1 MQKSEVQAETTNNS
15 MGRVQASVQLASDT
29 SEGLTDIKIVAK
41 KLEHITDLLT
51 ETRIS
56 SSPTSLPSTP
66 ALSREVSDI
75 PVMNSS
81 QETIASNILSLRNNP
96 RSVSQNAQQA
106 NIASEHPLL
115 QFKDNQVSSSVHT
128 LLPI

>member
-115 QFKDNQVSSSVHT
+115 QFKDNQIRLSVHT